1 VSAYE
6 VRRIADLESIAVAG
20 VNWRP
25 IRRALGISAYGINAY
40 TGDEGEHVVEE
51 HTEETLGHEEVY
63 VVIAGSARFTLGA
76 DEHTVRAGAFVYLR
90 DPRTRRGAVALENG
104 TTVLAIG
111 GKPGEAY
118 EPSAWE
124 WDFASAPF
132 RESKDYARGLE
143 ILHEGLA
150 AKGDHFVLHY
160 QVACFEALLGN
171 RPGAIEHLRRAAEL
185 DERTRRWMHTD
196 EDLESLRDD
205 PEFLAIAGEPEPP
218 GEGT

>member
-6 VRRIADLESIAVAG
+6 VHRIDDLDSITVAG

-25 IRRALGISAYGINAY
+25 IRRALGIRAYGINAY
-40 TGDEGEHVVEE
+40 TGNEGEHVVEE

-63 VVIAGSARFTLGA
+63 VVVTGSARFTLGE
-76 DEHTVRAGAFVYLR
+76 DEHDVAAGAFVYLR
-90 DPRTRRGAVALENG
+90 DPKTKRGAVALENG
-104 TTVLAIG
+104 TTVLAVG

-124 WDFASAPF
+124 WDFAAAPF

-143 ILHEGLA
+143 IVREGLA
-150 AKGDHFVLHY
+150 AKPTFVTHY

-171 RPGAIEHLRRAAEL
+171 RDGALEHLRRAAEL
-185 DERTRRWMHTD
+185 DPRTRRWMHTD
-196 EDLESLRDD
+196 EDLVSLRGD
-205 PEFLAIAGEPEPP
+205 PEFLAIAGEPEPA
-218 GEGT
+218 GESP